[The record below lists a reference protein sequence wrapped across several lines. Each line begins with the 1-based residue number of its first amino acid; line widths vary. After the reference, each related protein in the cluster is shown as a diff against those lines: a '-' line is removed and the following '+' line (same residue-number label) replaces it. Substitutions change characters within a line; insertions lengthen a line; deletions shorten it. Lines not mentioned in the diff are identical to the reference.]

1 MDLHNRRESFNWL
14 TIYLFKH
21 RARREYWENLW
32 PASGRPLCPSLSKPD
47 AWGIM
52 RENTETAEW
61 KEIPLKPHLE
71 PFRASILSPPWCLQ
85 LLNKCQLYVLT
96 TEHRICFTVLLCLS
110 KSWMLGEMQSWW
122 ERLLVLQVLSVQWCC
137 RTCFGRASRTVKLV
151 S

>member
-61 KEIPLKPHLE
+61 KEIPPQAPSGALPCLY
-71 PFRASILSPPWCLQ
+71 PQPTLMSPAVEQ
-85 LLNKCQLYVLT
+85 VSAYVLT